1 MSERLSDDFEDLL
14 EKVIDGLASDG
25 ERARFAALLKT
36 DEEARTR
43 YAELMRIH
51 ALLRC
56 RLTQTDTQNGKPVPQ
71 SHQAKRFA
79 WWKAAVAAILV
90 LASGAA
96 MWKTEEIWRS
106 EVGGQRSATDASS
119 CARPSGSVTPTLVRL
134 EEAVGVKGLE
144 PAEAKVGTWCR
155 TSELKLVSGQIRFR
169 LASKAEVT
177 LLGPAEVALRDGMTV
192 ILTSGR
198 MLANVPPSAS
208 GFTVYVP
215 GLLVRD
221 LGTVFGAMTL
231 GGVSDVFVFKGRV
244 QVTDGKGEDV
254 GLREAGQGAHA
265 HLGCVATTAAN
276 WSEAERLFASVAGNR
291 ALKNPA
297 ETLRVLEKI
306 GEQWQTRHTPGFESP
321 AAPTAK
327 TGDKNTVEK
336 KKDPYNKKVWF
347 RPTEDLQ
354 REKLHA
360 VRSKT
365 LMDVLSAGREGA
377 FSEPLQV
384 ESSPCS
390 DNRRW
395 ATAFTNEIPLRWD
408 WAASATRA
416 KLEIIGMNASFVTN
430 FTRETAAYVWK
441 AFGSGVPAS
450 EDVYDLRLTFYTADD
465 AVADTLTARLAVV
478 TGAFGQTVV
487 NPSPLSKG
495 WGLAQENKVIPYDAY
510 WSEETAHETKGPVLV
525 TTTKGT
531 TRTRRLSETSGYYGY
546 KFTCA
551 NQELDTVGLALVFEE
566 AAKEWRATVSWRK
579 EETATQ
585 RER

>member
-1 MSERLSDDFEDLL
+1 MSERLSDEFENLL
-14 EKVIDGLASDG
+14 EKVIDGLALDD

-36 DEEARTR
+36 DETARTR

-56 RLTQTDTQNGKPVPQ
+56 RLAQTDAQNGKPAPQ
-71 SHQAKRFA
+71 SYHAKRFA
-79 WWKAAVAAILV
+79 WWKVAVAAILV
-90 LASGAA
+90 LALGAA
-96 MWKTEEIWRS
+96 MWKSEAIWRT
-106 EVGGQRSATDASS
+106 EDGGQSSAAEAGPCS
-119 CARPSGSVTPTLVRL
+119 RPSGSVTPTLVRL

-144 PAEAKVGTWCR
+144 PADAKVGTWCR
-155 TSELKLVSGQIRFR
+155 ASELKLVSGQVRFR
-169 LASKAEVT
+169 LASKTEVT
-177 LLGPAEVALRDGMTV
+177 LLGPAEIALRDGMNAT
-192 ILTSGR
+192 LTSGR

-208 GFTVYVP
+208 GFTVHVP

-306 GEQWQTRHTPGFESP
+306 GEQWQTRHTPGLESP

-327 TGDKNTVEK
+327 TGNKKTVEK

-354 REKLHA
+354 RENLHA

-377 FSEPLQV
+377 VSEPLQV

-408 WAASATRA
+408 WAASAMRA
-416 KLEIIGMNASFVTN
+416 KLEMIGMNASFVTN

-441 AFGSGVPAS
+441 PFGSGIPAS

-465 AVADTLTARLAVV
+465 AVAGTLTSRLAVV
-478 TGAFGQTVV
+478 AGAFGRTVV
-487 NPSPLSKG
+487 NPNPLSKG
-495 WGLAQENKVIPYDAY
+495 WCLAQGNKVIPYDAY
-510 WSEETAHETKGPVLV
+510 WSEETARETKGPVLV

-531 TRTRRLSETSGYYGY
+531 THTRRLSETSGYYGC
-546 KFTCA
+546 KFAHA
-551 NQELDTVGLALVFEE
+551 NSELDTVGLVLVFEE
-566 AAKEWRATVSWRK
+566 AAKEWRTTVSRRK
-579 EETATQ
+579 DETDT